1 MLENA
6 RRFWSFVI
14 AFSDRFIAMFCKQDG
29 ASTIAEIPMKTF
41 VLPLLLLTL
50 GMCGATYAQAPA
62 TATASAQTDAKAA
75 EPKPKIATPK
85 IGQYIVDEGWGVLDV
100 MPGKNSKAPNGK
112 GERRPTF
119 RIESSGSNA
128 HSCSLEGE
136 IDNGVATLEAFPPNV
151 CRVSFA
157 PTPWGV
163 SVQEVNPEKGNCRYF
178 CGLRASFDG
187 DYRLAPA
194 GCTTGAVRKARD
206 NFKKAYDQK
215 RHAEAATMLA
225 PILARCEKTFSRWE
239 TANVRN
245 DLAINYF
252 HLKDKSACLAVLA
265 PLIPVAG
272 SKDAAILEEYAYAPS
287 DAEGMVDVAK
297 ATRVNLKKCRS
308 L

>member
-1 MLENA
+1 LV
-6 RRFWSFVI
+6 RPLW
-14 AFSDRFIAMFCKQDG
+14 AFRNHSVAIFCKQDG
-29 ASTIAEIPMKTF
+29 DSVIAEISMKIF
-41 VLPLLLLTL
+41 NFSLLLIFATL
-50 GMCGATYAQAPA
+50 GLGGATFAQSPA
-62 TATASAQTDAKAA
+62 TATTPIAPKAA
-75 EPKPKIATPK
+75 EPKTKIATPK

-100 MPGKNSKAPNGK
+100 MPGKNSTATSGK
-112 GERRPTF
+112 GESRPTF
-119 RIESSGSNA
+119 RIESSGANA

-178 CGLRASFDG
+178 CGARATFDG
-187 DYRLAPA
+187 DYRLTPPR
-194 GCTTGAVRKARD
+194 CTTGAVRKTRD
-206 NFKKAYDQK
+206 SFKKAYDMK
-215 RHAEAATMLA
+215 KHAEAETLLA
-225 PILARCEKTFSRWE
+225 PVLARCERTFSRWE
-239 TANVRN
+239 SANVRN

-252 HLKDKSACLAVLA
+252 HLKNKSACLAVLA
-265 PLIPVAG
+265 PLVAVAE